1 MKRRI
6 LIVDDEEIFL
16 VQLKMVLKGMGLE
29 ISTARNGA
37 DALQKLGERNFNIV
51 VTDLKMPGMD
61 GLQLL
66 ENIRKSYPHIYVVIV
81 TAYGEIPQ
89 VVQAMKLGAYDF
101 IQKPFD
107 INLLELS
114 LKKILQTHALME
126 ENVSLRREVEE
137 RYDFH
142 QIVGKNHRMKR
153 VYELITL
160 AAESDTTTLIRGET
174 GTGKELVAK
183 AIHYHSTRKKK
194 PLITVNCAAIPETLL
209 ESELFG
215 HEKGAFTGAHNQ
227 KIGSFE
233 LAQQGTLFLDEIGD
247 CPLSI
252 QGKLLRF
259 LQEKEIRRVGG
270 NRIIKVDARV
280 ISATNQNLEECVK
293 QGKFRED
300 LYYRIN
306 VLFINLPP
314 LRERLDDIPLLVS
327 HFLKKY
333 GDPRSGGI
341 KNVSPEALN
350 SLFRYHWSGN
360 IRELENTIEKSVLIE
375 KGPTI
380 QRFDFSPI
388 SEANSF
394 SMQANPPL
402 PLDTSVPFREMKKGL
417 IYAWESEYLKAVLSK
432 NRGNITLAAK
442 QAGLNYKTFYE
453 KLVRY
458 GLDRKEFL

>member
-16 VQLKMVLKGMGLE
+16 VQLKMALKGMGLE
-29 ISTARNGA
+29 ISTARNGT
-37 DALQKLGERNFNIV
+37 DALHKLEQKDFNIV
-51 VTDLKMPGMD
+51 LTDLKMPGMD

-89 VVQAMKLGAYDF
+89 VVQAMRLGAYDF

-160 AAESDTTTLIRGET
+160 AAGSDTTTLIRGET

-183 AIHYHSTRKKK
+183 AIHYHSPRKKK
-194 PLITVNCAAIPETLL
+194 PLITVNCVAIPETLL

-215 HEKGAFTGAHNQ
+215 HEKGAFTGAHNR

-233 LAQQGTLFLDEIGD
+233 LADQGTLFLDEIGD
-247 CPLSI
+247 CPLPL

-270 NRIIKVDARV
+270 NRIINIDARV
-280 ISATNQNLEECVK
+280 ISATNQNLEEWVK

-306 VLFINLPP
+306 VLSIHLPP
-314 LRERLDDIPLLVS
+314 LRERLDDIPFLAS

-333 GDPRSGGI
+333 GDLFGKGV
-341 KNVSPEALN
+341 KDVSPEALN
-350 SLFRYHWSGN
+350 SLFQYHWPGN
-360 IRELENTIEKSVLIE
+360 IRELENVIEKSVVTE
-375 KGPTI
+375 KGATI
-380 QRFDFSPI
+380 QRFDLSSI
-388 SEANSF
+388 SEASPF
-394 SMQANPPL
+394 SRQTNLPL
-402 PLDTSVPFREMKKGL
+402 PLDTGMPFREMKEGL
-417 IYAWESEYLKAVLSK
+417 IHAWESEYLKASLSK
-432 NRGNITLAAK
+432 NRGNITQAAR
-442 QAGLNYKTFYE
+442 QSGLNYKTFYE
-453 KLVRY
+453 KLVKY
-458 GLDRKEFL
+458 GLERKEFL

>member
-16 VQLKMVLKGMGLE
+16 AQIKMALKGIGLE
-29 ISTARNGA
+29 ISTARNGIE
-37 DALQKLGERNFNIV
+37 ALQKLEERDFNIV

-66 ENIRKSYPHIYVVIV
+66 DNIRKSYPHIYVVIV
-81 TAYGEIPQ
+81 TAYGDIPQ

-114 LKKILQTHALME
+114 LKKILQTHALIE
-126 ENVSLRREVEE
+126 ENVSLRREIEE

-160 AAESDTTTLIRGET
+160 AAESHTTTLIRGET

-183 AIHYHSTRKKK
+183 AIHYNSLRKKS
-194 PLITVNCAAIPETLL
+194 PLVTVNCAAIPETLL
-209 ESELFG
+209 EAELFG
-215 HEKGAFTGAHNQ
+215 YEKGAFTGAHTQ

-233 LAQQGTLFLDEIGD
+233 LAHQGTLFLDEIGD
-247 CPLSI
+247 CPLST

-270 NRIIKVDARV
+270 NKIIKVDARV
-280 ISATNQNLEECVK
+280 ISATNQNLEEWVK

-300 LYYRIN
+300 LYYRVN
-306 VLFINLPP
+306 VLSIHLPP
-314 LRERLDDIPLLVS
+314 LRERLDDIPLLAS
-327 HFLKKY
+327 HFLKKF
-333 GDPRSGGI
+333 GDPRSREI
-341 KNVSPEALN
+341 KNISSEALN
-350 SLFRYHWSGN
+350 SLFRYHWPGN
-360 IRELENTIEKSVLIE
+360 IRELKNTIEKSVLIE

-380 QRFDFSPI
+380 QQFDFSPI
-388 SEANSF
+388 STANPLYK
-394 SMQANPPL
+394 QANLPL
-402 PLDTSVPFREMKKGL
+402 PLDTSMTFMEMKKGL
-417 IYAWESEYLKAVLSK
+417 IHAWESEYLKAVLSK

-453 KLVRY
+453 KLVKY
-458 GLDRKEFL
+458 GVDRKEFL